1 MAETT
6 DSLNEDI
13 IDDIIKGK
21 CVLFLG
27 PELLIDKDGNYYK
40 TFFKQLAESNKGVIL
55 KYFTKDNLFSLVR
68 NDGSDFRSV
77 ARKVT
82 NFYTEAGDQ
91 IILNLISQLPFP
103 LIINVS
109 PDVALNQIFKNNKYE
124 FRSAYFP
131 SPRFSNLDEPSMSSP
146 VIYNIFGSIEDNQSI
161 IVTHKDLFQTIK
173 SLMQKDSIPLNIN
186 NFLKEANSFIFLG
199 LKFETWYYQ
208 LLLSILDIDK
218 YDKSLRIG
226 AEDDTDQD
234 AVSVMNSFFQIEFSK
249 QNPLSIV
256 QNMYDEV
263 KRLSPTS
270 LRQSIT
276 QKSPGVTY
284 ISYAWNDPVVTDG
297 SSQAVT
303 VLPRE
308 EIVDKIYNKL
318 TIDNKVNVFRD
329 RNVLTIQDSIT
340 SFMNRIGKGKA
351 VIIVVSEK
359 YLKSEYCM
367 YEAWEIYKNNNFLD
381 RAFLVVLPDV
391 DLTKIDDYITYWM
404 NKKNDL
410 GANIKEKFENDSVAV
425 ESLIARNKT
434 IFYIYL
440 FINDFLKIL
449 QDTIHFHISKDDPE
463 ANDKNLTQFVNRI
476 MEKLNE
482 E

>member
-1 MAETT
+1 MPEPSNALDE
-6 DSLNEDI
+6 EI
-13 IDDIIKGK
+13 INDIIKGK

-27 PELLIDKDGNYYK
+27 PELLIDKEGKYYK
-40 TFFKQLAESNKGVIL
+40 TFFKQLADSNRGSIL
-55 KYFTKDNLFSLVR
+55 KYFSKDNLFSLVR
-68 NDGSDFRSV
+68 NDGADFRSV

-82 NFYTEAGDQ
+82 NFYSEAGDQ

-103 LIINVS
+103 LVINVS
-109 PDVALNQIFKNNKYE
+109 PDIALNQIFIINNYA

-131 SPRFSNLDEPSMSSP
+131 GPRFSNIEEPSISSP

-161 IVTHKDLFQTIK
+161 IVTHKDLFQIIK
-173 SLMQKDSIPLNIN
+173 SLMQKDSIPLSIY

-218 YDKSLRIG
+218 YDKSFRIG
-226 AEDDTDQD
+226 AEDNTDQD

-256 QNMYDEV
+256 QNIFSEV
-263 KRLSPTS
+263 KRVSPGS
-270 LRQSIT
+270 LRTPICVRST
-276 QKSPGVTY
+276 GVAY
-284 ISYAWNDPVVTDG
+284 LSYAWNDIVDPNSAIDNG
-297 SSQAVT
+297 
-303 VLPRE
+303 PGRE
-308 EIVDKIYNKL
+308 DIVDKIYNNL
-318 TIDNKVNVFRD
+318 TADHKVNVFRD

-340 SFMNRIGKGKA
+340 SFMNRIGQGKA

-359 YLKSEYCM
+359 YLRSEFCM

-391 DLTKIDDYITYWM
+391 DLTNIEDYIVYWRT
-404 NKKNDL
+404 KKNEL
-410 GANIKEKFENDSVAV
+410 GNDIKEKFDNDFFAV
-425 ESLIARNKT
+425 DSLMARNKT

-449 QDTIHFHISKDDPE
+449 QDTIHFHVSKDDTS
-463 ANDKNLTQFVNRI
+463 ANDKNLEAFITKI
-476 MEKLNE
+476 MIKINE
-482 E
+482 Q